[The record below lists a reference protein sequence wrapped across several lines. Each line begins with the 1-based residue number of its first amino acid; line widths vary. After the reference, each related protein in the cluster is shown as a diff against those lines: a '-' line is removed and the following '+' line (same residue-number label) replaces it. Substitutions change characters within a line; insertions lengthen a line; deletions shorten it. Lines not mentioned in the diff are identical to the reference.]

1 MKREKKATIDRP
13 RKEKESEVTK
23 AINDIGALLYTYFVN
38 HPDARFHAV
47 SAIGYATETMIA
59 MGSANRSDFDE
70 LSKSYRDFLAKI
82 QDSVWQ
88 NHITP
93 TKPSAEA

>member
-47 SAIGYATETMIA
+47 SAIGYATETLFA
-59 MGSANRSDFDE
+59 ATATNRANFD
-70 LSKSYRDFLAKI
+70 K
-82 QDSVWQ
+82 
-88 NHITP
+88 
-93 TKPSAEA
+93 